1 MTMPD
6 ERTRALRYAG
16 EFLRKVSRID
26 GVPEDLKQQA
36 RAILWHYPSTLD
48 IEYQAKYGDDEGGV
62 WLLPEGDMYRKS
74 MNHQEHDARSLAL
87 HRLAIKRIREQPELL
102 QSAHEIVTRWMRS
115 VTPGSRAYLETW
127 QYLIE
132 QGVDALEEVAC
143 RDDERSTAL
152 RQSSP
157 ISCTLPIEERQEFL
171 LAWKK
176 DHPEG

>member
-1 MTMPD
+1 
-6 ERTRALRYAG
+6 
-16 EFLRKVSRID
+16 
-26 GVPEDLKQQA
+26 
-36 RAILWHYPSTLD
+36 
-48 IEYQAKYGDDEGGV
+48 
-62 WLLPEGDMYRKS
+62 

-102 QSAHEIVTRWMRS
+102 QTAHEIVTRWMRTVS
-115 VTPGSRAYLETW
+115 PNSRGYLETW

-157 ISCTLPIEERQEFL
+157 ISCTLPLAERREFL
-171 LAWKK
+171 LDWKR
-176 DHPEG
+176 DHPEGWRP